1 MVGSHNL
8 SRVTIGIPWNF
19 AKFYELVSI
28 RQVDQQNM
36 LLMFFCKAVQKTRW
50 AKGVLV
56 DSWQDTEQLKLVLL
70 PMSWSA
76 LQKKIRH
83 IVDWSP
89 NNRVAVYIFY
99 HIILIYTL
107 QICLN
112 FTF

>member
-1 MVGSHNL
+1 M
-8 SRVTIGIPWNF
+8 
-19 AKFYELVSI
+19 
-28 RQVDQQNM
+28 
-36 LLMFFCKAVQKTRW
+36 QKTRW

-112 FTF
+112 FTFQSCNPYCMIKLDRTEKTKP